1 MLRLPWILALVVLAA
16 APILAQ
22 SVFTMRPDD
31 PHAVYLQPG
40 SFGAVGNGQ
49 ADDTAAIQA
58 AINRVQE
65 TTREGIVFVAEGR
78 YRITHTVYL
87 WSGIRLIGYGPHR
100 PVFVLGPN
108 TPGYQE
114 GHIFQATG
122 RYMVQ
127 FTEQRPRTGDPI
139 VDANEFTFYSE
150 ISNINFEI
158 GPGNPDAIALRFRV
172 AQHSFLEHIRF
183 DVGDGRAAIE
193 EIGNGAIDLQI
204 EGGEYG
210 IITQKTSPAW
220 QFLLTDSSFTGQRR
234 AAIQTQEAG
243 MTLVRVRIART
254 PVAIEIPP
262 GQIEELYARDLVLQ
276 DISRSALVLG
286 DAQKALNEITLD
298 DVVCRGVPQLV
309 EGEPGSEPG
318 SDGKF
323 AVKGSSHPF
332 VEEHLTIGEM
342 IGPGGREQGVEV
354 RHRERAGAGRAA
366 ASDIPPLP
374 PMQEWVNVHT
384 LGVKG
389 DGSDDTAALQ
399 AAIDAHRVLYF
410 PSGFYRV
417 TNTLHLKKDSVLIGF
432 NPGTTALIV
441 TNDSPNFTGQG
452 TPVPVV
458 ESAKGGAAIISG
470 IGIVTQDED
479 RRAAGVVWLAGL
491 HSMLQDV
498 NLREGS
504 GFMSRELAPKLAAA
518 APRQNFAAM
527 RQNPAAM
534 RNFMEEYR
542 RRFAESAGSQYPSLW
557 VKDGGGGIF
566 RGNWTSNTLARA
578 GLVVE
583 NTTTPS
589 VVYQLSCEHHMHH
602 ETQFIHASN
611 WTIYALQTEEENPAG
626 VDSFTADL
634 DHAQHILFANLFAYR
649 VSRQVLPKL
658 NAVESTDSSDI
669 RIENM
674 HTFSMTRLAYDNS
687 VFDYTSGV
695 RVREHNFTA
704 FTLGPDLKVGPPL
717 PLPAGVFVPGAKLE
731 KLASGFNDAEG
742 LTVDAAGNLYF
753 TDESTHRVY
762 KWNADAKKAEVLSD
776 KVPNPMAAA
785 DAGNG
790 WLLVLDF
797 GRSIYAVNTTTGE
810 TKKIDPVSAPVS
822 GTNLVLPVGFLHSV
836 EYLEMQLEHRG
847 AIYEPRSNMM
857 IMGYEN
863 QPRGYYYAPGV
874 SNAIMAGG
882 DWRPMLQA
890 SQWRLFHVG
899 DEHMAASEEDGATYR
914 VRLDS
919 LEHLTATE
927 FAPRGGYSVVTDAA
941 GNVYVAAGQVYIY
954 NASGQQI
961 GVVEIPERPG
971 SMAFGG
977 PDNKTLFIGA
987 RSSLY
992 SLQTAA
998 AGN

>member
-1 MLRLPWILALVVLAA
+1 MRRVPWSLAFAVLAA
-16 APILAQ
+16 LPIRAQ
-22 SVFTMRPDD
+22 SVYTMRPDD

-40 SFGAVGNGQ
+40 SFGAAGNGQ

-65 TTREGIVFVAEGR
+65 TTGEGIVFVAEGR

-87 WSGIRLIGYGPHR
+87 WSGIRLIGFGAHR

-108 TPGYQE
+108 TPGYQQ
-114 GHIFQATG
+114 GHGFEATG

-127 FTEQRPRTGDPI
+127 FANQRPRPGEPI

-150 ISNINFEI
+150 ISNINFQI
-158 GPGNPDAIALRFRV
+158 GPGNPDAIAVRFRV

-193 EIGNGAIDLQI
+193 EIGNGATGLQI

-234 AAIQTQEAG
+234 AAIQTQQAG
-243 MTLVRVRIART
+243 MTLVRDHFAHT
-254 PVAIEIPP
+254 PVAIEIPS
-262 GQIEELYARDLVLQ
+262 GQIEELYAHDLVLE
-276 DISRSALVLG
+276 DISRAALVLG
-286 DAQKALNEITLD
+286 DARKELNEITLD
-298 DVVCRGVPQLV
+298 HVVCRSVPQLV
-309 EGEPGSEPG
+309 EGEPASGG
-318 SDGKF
+318 TF
-323 AVKGSSHPF
+323 AVKGSPSPF
-332 VEEHLTIGEM
+332 VEIHLTVGEM
-342 IGPGGREQGVEV
+342 IGPDGRDLGIEV
-354 RHRERAGAGRAA
+354 RHRERAGAGRAV
-366 ASDIPPLP
+366 ASDIPSLP
-374 PMQEWVNVHT
+374 PMQDWVNVHT

-399 AAIDAHRVLYF
+399 AAIQAHRVLYF

-417 TNTLHLKKDSVLIGF
+417 TNTLHLRKDSVLIGF

-452 TPVPVV
+452 APVPTV

-470 IGIVTQDED
+470 IGIVTEDED
-479 RRAAGVVWLAGL
+479 QRAVGVEWFAGP

-498 NLREGS
+498 NLREGP
-504 GFMSRELAPKLAAA
+504 GFINHELAPKLAAA
-518 APRQNFAAM
+518 GPRPNFAAL
-527 RQNPAAM
+527 RRNPAAM
-534 RNFMEEYR
+534 RKFMEEYR
-542 RRFAESAGSQYPSLW
+542 QRFAKYAGSQYPSLW
-557 VKDGGGGIF
+557 VRDGGGGVF
-566 RGNWTSNTLARA
+566 RGVWTSNTLARA

-634 DHAQHILFANLFAYR
+634 VDAHHILFANLFAYR

-658 NAVESTDSSDI
+658 SAVESTDSTDI

-687 VFDYTSGV
+687 VLDHTSGV
-695 RVREHNFTA
+695 YVRAHNFTA
-704 FTLGPDLKVGPPL
+704 FTIGPDLRVGPPL
-717 PLPAGVFVPGAKLE
+717 PPPVGVFAPGAKLE
-731 KLASGFNDAEG
+731 KLAGGFIDAEG
-742 LTVDAAGNLYF
+742 LTVDDRGNLFF
-753 TDESTHRVY
+753 TDEATHRVY
-762 KWNADAKKAEVLSD
+762 RWNAAARKAEVLSD
-776 KVPNPMAAA
+776 QVSKPMAAA
-785 DAGNG
+785 YAGNG

-797 GRSIYAVNTTTGE
+797 DRSVYAVNERTGE
-810 TKKIDPVSAPVS
+810 TKKIDPASAPVS
-822 GTNLVLPVGFLHSV
+822 GTSLMLPVGFLHGV
-836 EYLEMQLEHRG
+836 QDLELQLEHRG
-847 AIYEPRSNMM
+847 PIYEPRSNMM

-863 QPRGYYYAPGV
+863 QTRGYYYAPGTTH
-874 SNAIMAGG
+874 AIMAGG

-899 DEHMAASEEDGATYR
+899 DEHMAASEDDGATYR
-914 VRLDS
+914 LRLDS
-919 LEHLTATE
+919 LKHLTATV
-927 FAPRGGYSVVTDAA
+927 FAPRGGYSVVTDTV
-941 GNVYVAAGQVYIY
+941 GNVYVAAGQIYIY
-954 NASGQQI
+954 NAGGRQI
-961 GVVEIPERPG
+961 GEVDIPERPG
-971 SMAFGG
+971 SLAFGG
-977 PDNKTLFIGA
+977 PENKTLYIGA
-987 RSSLY
+987 RDSLY
-992 SLQTAA
+992 ALQTAA
-998 AGN
+998 AGK